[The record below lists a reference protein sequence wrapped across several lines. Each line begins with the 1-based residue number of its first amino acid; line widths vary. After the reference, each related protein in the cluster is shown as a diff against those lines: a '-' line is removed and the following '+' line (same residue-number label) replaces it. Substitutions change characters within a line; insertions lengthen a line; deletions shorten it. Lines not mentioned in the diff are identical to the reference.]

1 MEKGRG
7 QTQED
12 RNRLIDC
19 GICCTNTPCVLCLGT
34 EAAGVDP
41 QRFGGALVAIVT
53 AGYEHSAA
61 VTEGGVL
68 FTWGSGEADSDDA
81 GSQVP
86 GGLATTT

>member
-1 MEKGRG
+1 M
-7 QTQED
+7 
-12 RNRLIDC
+12 
-19 GICCTNTPCVLCLGT
+19 CLGT

-61 VTEGGVL
+61 VTEGGA
-68 FTWGSGEADSDDA
+68 EADSDDA